1 MNYSELLNSYIDE
14 GINAKDEDFLFSELA
29 ENPSLRNELKQL
41 IDIEKAAN
49 KDFAAFI
56 PPVESTAGIF
66 SALGISTTA
75 AVVSAA
81 NVSNLSFWTKYGSM
95 LLTNFVSI
103 IVTGIISYFL
113 WNSISDKNNFNAH
126 SKNSH
131 NSQEQF
137 IKNEPDNKF
146 VHSTNGIPVVNNS
159 ETIVKTN
166 ISKTDLENKKNFEKS
181 TANFTDEIN
190 FNDVLNKET
199 EETLIS
205 SNSFIQ
211 NDELKKINREIFVS
225 SNEYASI
232 IEKNIFNSSM
242 EKIPVTDF
250 QLFPLHFNL
259 FEKNDLSVVMSGSET
274 WSLKKETVERS
285 SSPFMK
291 NGNLL
296 LLYNINKKLS
306 FGVDIR
312 QEFFFQDYTGSD
324 EKGNLY
330 LFEQNTNY
338 PAIGFVG
345 KYNIFENNYLKPFA
359 QVYLGGNKVGQI
371 GRLLLGLELLPL
383 SDYGFVIGVEG
394 STLRYFHEKNVFYSN
409 KIGAYYGIII
419 RL

>member
-66 SALGISTTA
+66 STLGISTTA

-81 NVSNLSFWTKYGSM
+81 TVSNMSFWAKYGSM

-103 IVTGIISYFL
+103 ILTGIISFFI
-113 WNSISDKNNFNAH
+113 WNSISDENNFNAH

-137 IKNEPDNKF
+137 IKIEPDNNF
-146 VHSTNGIPVVNNS
+146 VKSSKGIPFVNNS

-166 ISKTDLENKKNFEKS
+166 ISKTDLENKNILKNS
-181 TANFTDEIN
+181 TANITDEVN
-190 FNDVLNKET
+190 YNDDLNKGA

-205 SNSFIQ
+205 SNIFIQ
-211 NDELKKINREIFVS
+211 SDEIKKLNKEILFS
-225 SNEYASI
+225 SNEFTNI
-232 IEKNIFNSSM
+232 IEKNKFSTSM
-242 EKIPVTDF
+242 QKIPVAEF
-250 QLFPLHFNL
+250 QLFQIHFNL

-306 FGVDIR
+306 LGVDIR
-312 QEFFFQDYTGSD
+312 QEFFFQEYTGSD

-345 KYNIFENNYLKPFA
+345 KYSIFENNYFKPFA

-383 SDYGFVIGVEG
+383 SDYGFILGLEG

-409 KIGAYYGIII
+409 KVGAYYGIII